1 MVYTTH
7 YTSETVF
14 YHRHNRVLEWEWK
27 VELKSFCVHEA
38 GSLQPEHT
46 SLLLKN
52 ADKNITVKHNYLGS
66 YLQHHTN
73 V

>member
-1 MVYTTH
+1 VVYTTH

-46 SLLLKN
+46 YLLFFKMQI
-52 ADKNITVKHNYLGS
+52 KI
-66 YLQHHTN
+66 
-73 V
+73 